1 MATLERRWK
10 RGTWLKPYANGGAF
24 EPVKIAAKTPSAADL
39 VERTAD
45 AQRWVARFRADA
57 ARRPGVRVEDKTLR
71 GRSVGANDVPAA
83 LWLDTFDDLVAALDV
98 GGEVAAFDSARA
110 MTAAV
115 VPEALDWA
123 CAHPGVVAEFSYW
136 SQLLAALRWVVD
148 TDVTELD
155 LRHIDAPG
163 VDSKFLD
170 THRKIVR
177 PLLDAILPPE
187 RVDTESTDLGQR
199 YGFRSRPSYV
209 RLRTLGNDLGIAPGF
224 SELELRANELADMPL
239 PVDQV
244 YVVENRATFN
254 AFPDHPDTVAVFG
267 GGYAVT
273 SLAPLRWLA
282 GRRLIY
288 WGDIDTHGFRIL
300 SRLRALFPHCESILM
315 DAETLEA
322 NLHRV
327 VTEPAPLVEP
337 LDHLTDPEAQLYVDL
352 QQDRYG
358 PSVRLEQERIPLGAL
373 SRILGSQL
381 DR

>member
-1 MATLERRWK
+1 MAGLERRWK
-10 RGTWLKPYANGGAF
+10 RGKWLKPYARGGTF
-24 EPVKIAAKTPSAADL
+24 EPVRIAVKTPSAADL

-45 AQRWVARFRADA
+45 AKRWVTRFRADA
-57 ARRPGVRVEDKTLR
+57 ARRAGVRIEDKTLR
-71 GRSVGANDVPAA
+71 GRLVGANDVPAA
-83 LWLDTFDDLVAALDV
+83 LWFDTFDDLVAALDV
-98 GGEVAAFDSARA
+98 RGEVEAFDSAWA
-110 MTAAV
+110 MTEAV
-115 VPEALDWA
+115 VPEALDWV
-123 CAHPGVVAEFSYW
+123 CDHPGVAAEFSYW
-136 SQLLAALRWVVD
+136 EQLLAALRWVVD

-170 THRKIVR
+170 THRKIAR

-187 RVDTESTDLGQR
+187 RVDTESSDLGQR

-209 RLRTLGNDLGIAPGF
+209 RLRALGNDLGIAPGF
-224 SELELRANELADMPL
+224 SELELRADELAAVVL
-239 PVDQV
+239 PIDQV

-254 AFPDHPDTVAVFG
+254 AFPDHPDSIVVFG

-273 SLAPLRWLA
+273 SLAPLQWLA
-282 GRRLIY
+282 DRRLIY

-327 VTEPAPLVEP
+327 VTEPSPLVEP
-337 LDHLTDPEAQLYVDL
+337 LDHLNNSEAQLFADL

-358 PSVRLEQERIPLGAL
+358 PSVRLEQERIPLSEL
-373 SRILGSQL
+373 CRILGQRP